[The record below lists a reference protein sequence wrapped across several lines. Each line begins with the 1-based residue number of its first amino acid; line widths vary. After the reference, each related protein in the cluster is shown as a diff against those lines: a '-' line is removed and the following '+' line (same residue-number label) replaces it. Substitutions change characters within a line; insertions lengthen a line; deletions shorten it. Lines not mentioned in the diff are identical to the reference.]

1 MDPCDWMEY
10 SVDPRKVRNLPAI
23 YGNNLVM
30 FRCDLTRV
38 MADGLVSSVIRASA
52 DPPVDRDILLAV
64 YDVDTGQKYPLSI
77 DYAQDGRVL
86 FRPDQ
91 HIWRLEYEDFTLE
104 ARAFAPPGRFA
115 YCVTLKLEASKR
127 LRLRLFREIIGFG
140 DSRPGGLG
148 AEKAWVDEDVAV
160 CQLRLGAAM
169 ASGSNLTQG
178 KFSISKMFS
187 GFVYDIA
194 EQYEGI
200 DLEPGRPVEFSFAR
214 SIAADPLKAR
224 EEVAHVLADPSA
236 RLAETTDYWNAFLR
250 DIPQV
255 RCSDEEF
262 VKAHNWMWA
271 NFRINQWNVED
282 DALPDGQ
289 WGVNFS
295 GYIHDQV
302 IGPVDSMESAAALVY
317 WAPGP
322 VRDFVRIIWS
332 TQGED
337 GQLPGVDG
345 VFFDGRAEDEDNPPR
360 FGGPSLMVQ
369 LAKKYVEF
377 TGDEEFL
384 SEHLEGV
391 PLIERLEK
399 GLRWYDDNR
408 LHEDL
413 GLYWTL
419 GGGVA
424 WGDLSEKYRGYRT
437 YYCDQNA
444 FLVGAMED
452 LAFLERILGRSEKAE
467 SYSRKAQ
474 TLADRVNS
482 LMWNDDLGMYVDV
495 DSDGQQRLHKHA
507 FSFITGFA
515 ASCFMN
521 GTSGLADDAKARS
534 LVRNLESSSFDRPH
548 GFPSLAW
555 DHPYYDPDNDK
566 YSGLGWHNQQHVV
579 RGLYYAVQT
588 EMAHHMLKKL
598 VRLNSRNEG
607 LGPRY
612 MAEAYNAET
621 GEMYAGGRFLP
632 QARSFNY
639 PANFNLILGLYEGVF
654 GLKVSRGVEVNV
666 NSPWEEASL
675 SGLKLFGHEVSVSW
689 SEAKGLTLSVD
700 GEDVVRISPEAK
712 AYHRLETVSRR

>member
-10 SVDPRKVRNLPAI
+10 SVDPRKVRNLPAT

-77 DYAQDGRVL
+77 DYAKDGRVL

-160 CQLRLGAAM
+160 CQLRPGAAM

-178 KFSISKMFS
+178 KFSISKMIS
-187 GFVYDIA
+187 ESMMLSDCVYDIA

-250 DIPQV
+250 DIPQF
-255 RCSDEEF
+255 RCSEEEF

-289 WGVNFS
+289 WGANFS
-295 GYIHDQV
+295 GYIHDQM
-302 IGPVDSMESAAALVY
+302 IGPVDNMESAAGLVY
-317 WAPGP
+317 WTPGP
-322 VRDFVRIIWS
+322 VRVRIIWS
-332 TQGED
+332 TQDED
-337 GQLPGVDG
+337 GQLPGVNG
-345 VFFDGRAEDEDNPPR
+345 VFFDDNVEDEDNPPR
-360 FGGPSLMVQ
+360 FGGPSWV
-369 LAKKYVEF
+369 
-377 TGDEEFL
+377 
-384 SEHLEGV
+384 
-391 PLIERLEK
+391 
-399 GLRWYDDNR
+399 
-408 LHEDL
+408 
-413 GLYWTL
+413 
-419 GGGVA
+419 
-424 WGDLSEKYRGYRT
+424 DLSEKFRGYRT
-437 YYCDQNA
+437 CYCEHNA

-482 LMWNDDLGMYVDV
+482 LMWNDELGMYVDV
-495 DSDGQQRLHKHA
+495 DADGQQFLHKHA
-507 FSFITGFA
+507 FSFMAGFA
-515 ASCFMN
+515 ASFFMN
-521 GTSGLADDAKARS
+521 GTSGLADDAKARA

-555 DHPYYDPDNDK
+555 DDPFYDPDNEK
-566 YSGLGWHNQQHVV
+566 LCGLVFHHQLPVV
-579 RGLYYAVQT
+579 RGLYYAGQT

-612 MAEAYNAET
+612 MVEAYNPET
-621 GEMYAGGRFLP
+621 GEMYAGGRFRP
-632 QARSFNY
+632 QARSLNY
-639 PANFNLILGLYEGVF
+639 PAQFNLILGLYEGVL
-654 GLKVSRGVEVNV
+654 GLKVSQGVEVNV

-675 SGLKLFGHEVSVSW
+675 SGLKLFGHDVSVSW
-689 SEAKGLTLSVD
+689 SEAKGLTLNVD
-700 GEDVVRISPEAK
+700 GEDVVSNSPEAK
-712 AYHRLETVSRR
+712 AYHRLETAGSR